1 MNLAEKIVD
10 RVERRELMK
19 ENEIDIRQKQVILFF
34 LQIISTLE

>member
-10 RVERRELMK
+10 RVERRELME

>member
-1 MNLAEKIVD
+1 MNIAEKIVD

>member
-19 ENEIDIRQKQVILFF
+19 ENEIDIRQKQVFLFF